1 MAESSGIGWE
11 CLARVARRRRGAVW
25 PGLGAV
31 RGELAAGGGRARR
44 ASWGNG
50 RKGGRRAAGLAAE
63 SQVHLP
69 GAYLRCA
76 HDPRGGLAC
85 QSFGL
90 WRFGGWSCRIA
101 GRRDEVGWTDA
112 RDSRRRFSLQACA
125 GGIGVLCLGEVTRAA
140 VFKRRPRVVRRPF
153 LGWLI

>member
-1 MAESSGIGWE
+1 MTAESSGISWE
-11 CLARVARRRRGAVW
+11 CLTRVARRRHGAVW
-25 PGLGAV
+25 PGLGAA

-44 ASWGNG
+44 ASWGNR
-50 RKGGRRAAGLAAE
+50 RKGGRMAAGLAAE

-69 GAYLRCA
+69 GACPRCA

-90 WRFGGWSCRIA
+90 RRFGGRSCRIA
-101 GRRDEVGWTDA
+101 GRRGGSVDRCPPLPAALLITGLCG
-112 RDSRRRFSLQACA
+112 RDRRALPGRSYSC
-125 GGIGVLCLGEVTRAA
+125 GG
-140 VFKRRPRVVRRPF
+140 FKRRPRVVRRSF